1 MIKLSDYLNY
11 LNNEIIQA
19 RKKADENAIEI
30 AKEYAQHE
38 YLKFFKVPRYSLP
51 SVKMDIPIK
60 ITDID
65 SDADKNFPLN
75 ETKLIQD
82 VNERILVVNKE
93 RQLNIK
99 PISIRNIQTED
110 FKYLLNSVRGNSR
123 LETGRLSKIETTTQ
137 TPDIKIPPTRA
148 IVANPSIPITPQKP
162 IERPIDGTS
171 TEEESQVLTEI
182 YTNVLNRYSL
192 INSKLNNIYIDP
204 NTNSAEDKDKL
215 FINLHVEME
224 EEGIRIVS
232 YQDKDGK
239 TIEQI
244 TFE

>member
-1 MIKLSDYLNY
+1 MVKLSDYLDY

-19 RKKADENAIEI
+19 RKKADENAVAI
-30 AKEYAQHE
+30 AKEYANHE
-38 YLKFFKVPRYSLP
+38 YLKYFKVPRYSLP

-65 SDADKNFPLN
+65 SDADRNFPLD
-75 ETKLIQD
+75 ESKLIDD
-82 VNERILVVNKE
+82 VNKRILVINKE
-93 RQLNIK
+93 RQLNIQ
-99 PISIRNIQTED
+99 PISTKTIQNDD
-110 FKYLLNSVRGNSR
+110 FKGILNNVRGGGGMESS
-123 LETGRLSKIETTTQ
+123 RLSKIETTTQ
-137 TPDIKIPPTRA
+137 TPDIKPLPTRA
-148 IVANPSIPITPQKP
+148 IAATPQKP
-162 IERPIDGTS
+162 VARPTEGTT
-171 TEEESQVLTEI
+171 TEEESTALKQI
-182 YTNVLNRYSL
+182 YSEVLNRYSL

>member
-19 RKKADENAIEI
+19 RKKADENAIAI

-65 SDADKNFPLN
+65 SDADRDFKLN
-75 ETKLIQD
+75 ETKLVQD

-93 RQLNIK
+93 RQFNIK
-99 PISIRNIQTED
+99 PISIRNIQTDD
-110 FKYLLNSVRGNSR
+110 FKFLLNNVRGNSR
-123 LETGRLSKIETTTQ
+123 LDTNKISKIETTIDSKT
-137 TPDIKIPPTRA
+137 PPTRA
-148 IVANPSIPITPQKP
+148 IAAFPQKP
-162 IERPIDGTS
+162 VEKPIEGTS
-171 TEEESQVLTEI
+171 TEEESEVLKEI
-182 YTNVLNRYSL
+182 YTNVLNKYSL

-232 YQDKDGK
+232 CKDKDGK
-239 TIEQI
+239 EIEQI
-244 TFE
+244 IFE

>member
-19 RKKADENAIEI
+19 RKKADENAILI

-38 YLKFFKVPRYSLP
+38 YLKYFKVPRYSLP

-65 SDADKNFPLN
+65 TDSNYDFNLD
-75 ETKLIQD
+75 ETKFVQD
-82 VNERILVVNKE
+82 VNERILWVNKE
-93 RQLNIK
+93 KQLNIQ
-99 PISIRNIQTED
+99 PITTKNIQTED
-110 FKYLLNSVRGNSR
+110 FKTVLSSVRAVGGTPSSR
-123 LETGRLSKIETTTQ
+123 LPTAEAINT
-137 TPDIKIPPTRA
+137 DIKKTSSNGNGA
-148 IVANPSIPITPQKP
+148 STMTVARP
-162 IERPIDGTS
+162 IEGTS
-171 TEEESQVLTEI
+171 NEPESTELKEI
-182 YTNVLNRYSL
+182 YTTVLNRYSL

-204 NTNSAEDKDKL
+204 NTNSSEDKEKL

-232 YQDKDGK
+232 YRDKDGK
-239 TIEQI
+239 EIEQI

>member
-19 RKKADENAIEI
+19 RKKADENAVAI

-38 YLKFFKVPRYSLP
+38 YLKYFKVPRYSLP

-65 SDADKNFPLN
+65 STSDYDFKFD
-75 ETKLIQD
+75 EMKFVRD

-93 RQLNIK
+93 RQLNLQ
-99 PISIRNIQTED
+99 PISTRNILSDD
-110 FKYLLNSVRGNSR
+110 FKTLLNSVRGGGGIVTSR
-123 LETGRLSKIETTTQ
+123 LSAINPETSKTSNTKVA
-137 TPDIKIPPTRA
+137 PSRA
-148 IVANPSIPITPQKP
+148 VAANIARPVEDK
-162 IERPIDGTS
+162 PIDGTTNETDS
-171 TEEESQVLTEI
+171 AALIEI
-182 YTNVLNRYSL
+182 YSTVLNRYSL
-192 INSKLNNIYIDP
+192 LNSKLNEILIDP
-204 NTNSAEDKDKL
+204 NTNSAEDRDKL

-232 YQDKDGK
+232 YTDKDGK
-239 TIEQI
+239 EIEQI
-244 TFE
+244 IFE

>member
-1 MIKLSDYLNY
+1 MIKLSDYLDY

-19 RKKADENAIEI
+19 RKKADENAVMI

-38 YLKFFKVPRYSLP
+38 YLKYFKVPRYSLP

-65 SDADKNFPLN
+65 SDADRNFKLD
-75 ETKLIQD
+75 ETKFILD
-82 VNERILVVNKE
+82 VNEKILLINKE
-93 RQLNIK
+93 RQFNIQ
-99 PISIRNIQTED
+99 PISTKNIQTED
-110 FKYLLNSVRGNSR
+110 FKVILNSVRAGVPVSR
-123 LETGRLSKIETTTQ
+123 LAKAVTVTP
-137 TPDIKIPPTRA
+137 TPDIKTTPTRA
-148 IVANPSIPITPQKP
+148 IVADPKTPSIPRLPV
-162 IERPIDGTS
+162 ERPIEGTS
-171 TEEESQVLTEI
+171 TDAESEALRTI
-182 YTNVLNRYSL
+182 YTDVLNKYSL

-232 YQDKDGK
+232 YTDKDGK
-239 TIEQI
+239 TVEQI

>member
-19 RKKADENAIEI
+19 RKKADENAVLI

-38 YLKFFKVPRYSLP
+38 YLKYFKVPRYSLP

-65 SDADKNFPLN
+65 SDADRNFPLN
-75 ETKLIQD
+75 ESKLIED
-82 VNERILVVNKE
+82 VNKRILVINKE
-93 RQLNIK
+93 RQLNIQ
-99 PISIRNIQTED
+99 PISTKTIQNDD
-110 FKYLLNSVRGNSR
+110 FKGILNNVRGGGMESS
-123 LETGRLSKIETTTQ
+123 RLSKIETTTQ
-137 TPDIKIPPTRA
+137 APDIKSLPK
-148 IVANPSIPITPQKP
+148 SIAATPQKP
-162 IERPIDGTS
+162 VARPTEGTT
-171 TEEESQVLTEI
+171 TEEESTALKQI
-182 YTNVLNRYSL
+182 YSEVLNRYSL

-232 YQDKDGK
+232 YKDKDGK
-239 TIEQI
+239 EIEQI
-244 TFE
+244 IFE